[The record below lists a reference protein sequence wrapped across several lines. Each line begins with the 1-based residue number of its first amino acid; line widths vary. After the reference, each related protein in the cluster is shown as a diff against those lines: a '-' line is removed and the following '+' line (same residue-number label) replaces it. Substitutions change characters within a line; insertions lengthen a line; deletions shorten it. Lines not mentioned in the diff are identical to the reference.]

1 MGVRSV
7 NVGLEGGSEAVLRF
21 AELTRAETLV
31 ATPSLLEYLV
41 ERSPEILGKPIGAL
55 PIRRLISG
63 GEPGAGLP
71 ETRQMLVTTFDAE
84 LFDFIGPTSQFGYVS
99 CLSPEY
105 QGMHNVAAD
114 LHVWA
119 EDLVDPETKEP
130 IDVTDGVIGE
140 GYMTDLA
147 REAGPVLKYAYGDI
161 LQVFTEPCGCGLPG
175 NRIKMLSRADDML
188 IVKGVNVYPSAVK
201 SVIEGF
207 QPRTTGAMRIVLTQP
222 PPMVPP
228 PLRLVV
234 ELGGGT
240 DQQDQST
247 LRDHIRAKLHYQLR
261 FTPEIDFVAANTLH
275 RSEKKTDLFDRRYV
289 RDQ

>member
-1 MGVRSV
+1 
-7 NVGLEGGSEAVLRF
+7 
-21 AELTRAETLV
+21 
-31 ATPSLLEYLV
+31 
-41 ERSPEILGKPIGAL
+41 
-55 PIRRLISG
+55 
-63 GEPGAGLP
+63 
-71 ETRQMLVTTFDAE
+71 
-84 LFDFIGPTSQFGYVS
+84 
-99 CLSPEY
+99 
-105 QGMHNVAAD
+105 
-114 LHVWA
+114 
-119 EDLVDPETKEP
+119 
-130 IDVTDGVIGE
+130 
-140 GYMTDLA
+140 
-147 REAGPVLKYAYGDI
+147 
-161 LQVFTEPCGCGLPG
+161 
-175 NRIKMLSRADDML
+175 MLSRADDML